1 MAGIPRSKKY
11 ELEWDTDD
19 PELQKQVVE
28 QINEMFEDLFADLRS
43 GALFPIDL
51 ADEDDVSGILDV
63 PHGGTGESEFGVGD
77 LLYAADTDDI
87 EGLADV
93 ATGNALLSGGVGVA
107 PAYGK
112 VGLTTHVSGVLP
124 IANGGT
130 NSQDTPDDGGIAFG
144 DGTGYAFTAAGTEG
158 QVLTS
163 HGTSAPTWEDAS
175 GGLTVQSGYWSP
187 LTNGDSAA
195 PEPIYDGNGDM
206 IAVWTET

>member
-11 ELEWDTDD
+11 ELEWAIGD
-19 PELQKQVVE
+19 PELQKQVIE
-28 QINEMFEDLFADLRS
+28 QINEMFEDLFADLRG
-43 GALFPIDL
+43 GALFPVDL
-51 ADEDDVSGILDV
+51 ASEDDISGILDV
-63 PHGGTGESEFGVGD
+63 PHGGTGEEEFVTGD
-77 LLYAADTDDI
+77 LLYAAAPTDI

-93 ATGNALLSGGVGVA
+93 ATGNALLSGGVGAA

-130 NSQDTPDDGGIAFG
+130 NGSDTPTDGGIAYG
-144 DGTGYAFTAAGTEG
+144 DGTQFRFTGQGTEG

-163 HGTSAPTWEDAS
+163 HGASAPDWEDAS
-175 GGLTVQSGYWSP
+175 SLGYWSP
-187 LTNGDSAA
+187 LTNGDPDN
-195 PEPIYDGNGDM
+195 PEPIYDGDGDM

>member
-11 ELEWDTDD
+11 ELEWLADAD
-19 PELQKQVVE
+19 PLERATIE
-28 QINEMFEDLFADLRS
+28 QINEMFNDLFDDLRT

-51 ADEDDVSGILDV
+51 SSTEDVENVLDEVN
-63 PHGGTGESEFGVGD
+63 GGTGNSTYTIGD
-77 LLYAADTDDI
+77 LLYASAATVLSR
-87 EGLADV
+87 LADI
-93 ATGNALLSGGVGVA
+93 ATGNVLLSGGVGVA

-112 VGLTTHVSGVLP
+112 VGLTTHVSGTLP

-130 NSQDTPDDGGIAFG
+130 NSTATPTAGGSVY
-144 DGTGYAFTAAGTEG
+144 GTGTAYAITSAGTSG

-163 HGTSAPTWEDAS
+163 NGSSAPTWETGG

-187 LTNGDSAA
+187 LTNGDTSN
-195 PEPIYDGNGDM
+195 PEPIYDADGDM